1 MLQIEACNLHSCHGY
16 SWFTM
21 PWQRCEVQNSSNT
34 LSAIL
39 QQAASLN
46 GDVTDE
52 EAICG
57 RGIQKRDVWCMEAN
71 EKRVKESK
79 YFLFKW

>member
-1 MLQIEACNLHSCHGY
+1 
-16 SWFTM
+16 M

-39 QQAASLN
+39 QQAASNN
-46 GDVTDE
+46 GDITEE

-71 EKRVKESK
+71 DKRVKESK
-79 YFLFKW
+79 